1 MWFFRPIA
9 VFNLGFF
16 RSDDLVIWTVYAILA
31 REDSNFF
38 LDFMVLSNGN
48 TLFEK
53 DYCTKK
59 SHFFICRKIDPPSD
73 RASYTLFQSPTSIA
87 LAHENPSL
95 HLVAN
100 FWKNRF
106 FRKWVIFGYKQF
118 ITRKAV
124 CCRGARVCARQ
135 MLLSQSTLIYIV
147 SIPHLDCPSARE
159 S

>member
-1 MWFFRPIA
+1 MTPGRKVRRYTKNGKKKVWFFRPIA

-59 SHFFICRKIDPPSD
+59 PQFFFCRKIEAPSD
-73 RASYTLFQSPTSIA
+73 RASLY
-87 LAHENPSL
+87 
-95 HLVAN
+95 
-100 FWKNRF
+100 
-106 FRKWVIFGYKQF
+106 
-118 ITRKAV
+118 
-124 CCRGARVCARQ
+124 
-135 MLLSQSTLIYIV
+135 
-147 SIPHLDCPSARE
+147 
-159 S
+159 